1 MGDPH
6 SLFGQTVS
14 HYRIL
19 EKLGGG
25 GMGIVYKAEDT
36 RLHRFVGLK
45 FLPGEMARDSAALER
60 FRREAQA
67 ASALNH
73 PNICTVYD
81 VGEQDGR
88 QFIAMEFLDGQTL
101 KHRIS
106 GKPVP
111 ADEVL
116 EFGIE
121 IADAVDT
128 AHAKGIVHRDIKPAN
143 IFVTG
148 RGHIKI
154 LDFGLAKLAPGRGVV
169 DFSAMPTVTDFEQ
182 LTHPGSAIGT
192 FAYMSP
198 EQVRGEE
205 VDTRTDLFSVG
216 VVLYEM
222 ATGVLPFRGETSGVI
237 AEAILNR
244 TQVAPLRL
252 NPDLPPKLEEIIN
265 KALEKDRKLRYQ
277 NAADMRADLQRLK
290 RDSHSGRSADVE
302 AGTSVKPATKITG
315 IRRSMMS
322 FVAILIVMLAV
333 GGWQFFSRKA
343 HVLTDKDTLVLADF
357 TNATGDPV
365 FDGTLRQGL
374 AVQLEQSPF
383 LSLVPED
390 RVQQAL
396 RMMSQPVDAH
406 LTPQLA
412 REVCQRTASSA
423 VLQGSIAA
431 LGNQYVLGLRAENC
445 RTGRVLDDEL
455 VQATKKEDV
464 LNALSQIASKFR
476 TRVGESLATVQQHD
490 VPLEE
495 ATTSSL
501 QALQAYSMGWQRNA
515 TAGADAGLPFFKH
528 AVEIDPKFAMG
539 YAALGLYYGTTGE
552 SDLAAENTRKAYELR
567 DRVSDKEKFFITAY
581 YDGRATGNQEKAQQT
596 CEQWAQIYPREWT
609 PHTFLSG
616 FIYPVLGRYEKA
628 AEEGRKAIE
637 LAPDT
642 YTGYFLLG
650 YNLVYLDRPAEA
662 EDVLRRASER
672 KMEAPFLS
680 LLRFDIA
687 FLKGDSAGMQ
697 REVAAAQGK
706 PGAEDW
712 ISDRQALALA
722 YTGHLQE
729 ARRWS
734 HRASELARQAAHRER
749 AALFETRAALWEAF
763 FGNAPLAE
771 RTAKDALELAKNREV
786 KYGAALVLAMSGDAS
801 QAQSLANDLE
811 RDFPEDTSVR
821 FNYLPAV
828 YATLAL
834 DHGDPSKAIELLQV
848 AVPYELSSP
857 RSATFA
863 YFGALYP
870 VYVRG
875 QAYLAARQG
884 AEAAREFQKIV
895 DHRGIVIGDAFGVLA
910 HLGMARAYAM
920 QGDTTKARRN
930 YQDFLT
936 LWKDADSEIPILKKA
951 KVESARLQ

>member
-1 MGDPH
+1 MAGGD
-6 SLFGQTVS
+6 SLIGKTIS
-14 HYRIL
+14 HYRII
-19 EKLGGG
+19 EKVGGG
-25 GMGIVYKAEDT
+25 GMGVVYKAEDT

-45 FLPGEMARDSAALER
+45 FLHGEMARDSAALER

-81 VGEQDGR
+81 IGEQDGR
-88 QFIAMEFLDGQTL
+88 QFIATEFLEGQTL
-101 KHRIS
+101 KHWIS
-106 GKPVP
+106 GKRVP
-111 ADEVL
+111 PDEVL

-121 IADAVDT
+121 IADALDA

-154 LDFGLAKLAPGRGVV
+154 LDFGLVKLAPGRGAM
-169 DFSAMPTVTDFEQ
+169 DFSAMSTVTDLKQ
-182 LTHPGSAIGT
+182 LTDPGSAIGT

-205 VDTRTDLFSVG
+205 VDTRSDLFSFG

-222 ATGVLPFRGETSGVI
+222 ATGIPPFRGETSGVI

-244 TQVAPLRL
+244 TPVAPVRL
-252 NPDLPPKLEEIIN
+252 NPDLPPELEEIIN
-265 KALEKDRKLRYQ
+265 KALEKNRKLRYQ
-277 NAADMRADLQRLK
+277 NATDMRADLERMK
-290 RDSHSGRSADVE
+290 RDSSSGRSADVAAE
-302 AGTSVKPATKITG
+302 KPARKSTG
-315 IRRSMMS
+315 IRRAMVT
-322 FVAILIVMLAV
+322 FTGLLIVTVAV
-333 GGWQFFSRKA
+333 GGWLFFSRKA
-343 HVLTDKDTLVLADF
+343 HALTDKDTIVLADF
-357 TNATGDPV
+357 TNSTGDPV
-365 FDGTLRQGL
+365 FDGTLRRGL

-396 RMMSQPVDAH
+396 RMMSQPADAH
-406 LTPQLA
+406 LTRQLA
-412 REVCQRTASSA
+412 REVCQRTASAA

-445 RTGRVLDDEL
+445 GTGKVLDDEL
-455 VQATKKEDV
+455 VQAAKKEDV
-464 LNALSQIASKFR
+464 LNALSQLASKFR

-501 QALQAYSMGWQRNA
+501 QALQVYSMGWQRSA
-515 TAGADAGLPFFKH
+515 SAGADVGLPFFKR
-528 AVEIDPKFAMG
+528 AVEIDPRFAMG
-539 YAALGLYYGTTGE
+539 YAALGLYYGSTGE
-552 SDLAAENTRKAYELR
+552 SDLAAENIGKAYELR

-609 PHTFLSG
+609 PHAFLSG

-637 LAPDT
+637 LAPDA

-650 YNLVYLDRPAEA
+650 YSFVYLDRPAEA
-662 EDVLRRASER
+662 EDVLRRAAER

-680 LLRFDIA
+680 LLRFDLA
-687 FLKGDSAGMQ
+687 FLKGDTAGMQ
-697 REVAAAQGK
+697 REVAAAEGK

-712 ISDRQALALA
+712 ISDRQAFALA

-734 HRASELARQAAHRER
+734 QRASNLARQPGHRER

-786 KYGAALVLAMSGDAS
+786 TYGAALVLAMSGNTS

-811 RDFPEDTSVR
+811 RNFPEDTSVR
-821 FNYLPAV
+821 FNYLPVV

-834 DHGDPSKAIELLQV
+834 DHGDPLKAIELLQA

-875 QAYLAARQG
+875 QAYLAAHQG

-920 QGDTTKARRN
+920 LGDTTKARKN

-936 LWKDADSEIPILKKA
+936 LWKEADSEIPILKKA